1 MLTGDHKA
9 TATAI
14 AIKVGI
20 INAAY
25 PAHAVMTGQEFDA
38 KSEAEIDAL
47 PELPRV
53 VARCAPETKVRSPP
67 LLPLRSTCALA
78 CSRLRCLFGLPSMLG
93 CERR

>member
-53 VARCAPETKVRSPP
+53 VARCAPETKVRSP
-67 LLPLRSTCALA
+67 LASDRSVYCRAA
-78 CSRLRCLFGLPSMLG
+78 HRQRCY
-93 CERR
+93 R